1 MITLFALTGK
11 YAGIIASSMFFGRF
25 VGRFVFPS
33 IHSSIHLFIDPFI
46 HSLIHSFIHSLIHP
60 FIHLY
65 LTCSY
70 IWGILSDSWGRRPVL
85 IISVI
90 LLGLSSLSFGF
101 SVNFAMAVCMRFMV
115 GLTNGKVT

>member
-33 IHSSIHLFIDPFI
+33 IHSSIYLFIDP
-46 HSLIHSFIHSLIHP
+46 FIHSLIHP

-65 LTCSY
+65 LTRSY

-101 SVNFAMAVCMRFMV
+101 SVNFTMAVCMRFMV